1 MIVYRISNCNFIK
14 DLSGKGSSLYGGRW
28 NSKDTYAVYTAQSRS
43 LALLEVV
50 VHVGKV
56 PADGYCL
63 ATIEIPDHSIQRVPL
78 DSLPPGWHNS
88 PPPNY
93 LKSIGDTFIKSNK
106 HLVLEIPSVLMMEE
120 HSYMLNP
127 AHHLFSKVKIISER
141 PLNMDERLFP
151 KPISE

>member
-1 MIVYRISNCNFIK
+1 MIVYRISDCNFVK

-28 NSKDTYAVYTAQSRS
+28 NSRDIYAVYTAQSRS

-56 PADGYCL
+56 PKEGYCI

-78 DSLPPGWHNS
+78 ETLPAGWHSN

-93 LKSIGDTFIKSNK
+93 LKSIGDNFIKSNK

-127 AHHLFSKVKIISER
+127 SHYLFNKVKIISER
-141 PLNMDERLFP
+141 PLRMDERLFP
-151 KPISE
+151 KPVPE